1 MTRISTF
8 ALSAILGAILVAGL
22 AGVSQAQ
29 VATPQPLPD
38 CPAAAQGRNHAG
50 CAMRGGKRMGRDLN
64 LTEAQKAQIKAIHQ
78 KYQAQYKPLRD
89 QAKPFMTAARTAR
102 QKGDTAS
109 FRSNMERS
117 RQIMQGSQ
125 AIRTREQAEIRAILT
140 PDQQAKFDAR
150 AKAMSERRASGAKA
164 NGMGWGRKGPGR
176 GMRQAPAVKK

>member
-1 MTRISTF
+1 MTRISTL
-8 ALSAILGAILVAGL
+8 ALGAILVAGL

-29 VATPQPLPD
+29 VATPQPRPD
-38 CPAAAQGRNHAG
+38 RPAAAQGRN
-50 CAMRGGKRMGRDLN
+50 LN

-89 QAKPFMTAARTAR
+89 QAKPFMIAARTAR
-102 QKGDTAS
+102 QKGDTVA

-140 PDQQAKFDAR
+140 PDQQTKFDAR
-150 AKAMSERRASGAKA
+150 AKTMSERRASGAKM
-164 NGMGWGRKGPGR
+164 NGRGCCRQGPGR

>member
-1 MTRISTF
+1 MTRISTL
-8 ALSAILGAILVAGL
+8 ALGAILVAGL

-29 VATPQPLPD
+29 VATPQPQPRPD
-38 CPAAAQGRNHAG
+38 RPAAAQGRN
-50 CAMRGGKRMGRDLN
+50 LN
-64 LTEAQKAQIKAIHQ
+64 LTEAQKAQIKTIHQ

-89 QAKPFMTAARTAR
+89 QAKPFMIAARTAR
-102 QKGDTAS
+102 QKGDTVA

-117 RQIMQGSQ
+117 RQIVQGNQ

-150 AKAMSERRASGAKA
+150 AKAMSERRASGAKM
-164 NGMGWGRKGPGR
+164 NGRGWGRKGPGR